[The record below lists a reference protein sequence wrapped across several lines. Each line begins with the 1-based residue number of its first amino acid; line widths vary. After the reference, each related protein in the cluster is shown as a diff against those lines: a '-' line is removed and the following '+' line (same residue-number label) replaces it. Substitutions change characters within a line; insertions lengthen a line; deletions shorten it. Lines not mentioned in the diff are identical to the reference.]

1 MRKTGQHVADVG
13 RSAPQN
19 DDRLMMPMYVAV
31 IMVEVIVLLA
41 LWAFGRYFAS

>member
-1 MRKTGQHVADVG
+1 MADVG

-19 DDRLMMPMYVAV
+19 DDRLMTLMYVAV
-31 IMVEVIVLLA
+31 IMVEGMVLLA